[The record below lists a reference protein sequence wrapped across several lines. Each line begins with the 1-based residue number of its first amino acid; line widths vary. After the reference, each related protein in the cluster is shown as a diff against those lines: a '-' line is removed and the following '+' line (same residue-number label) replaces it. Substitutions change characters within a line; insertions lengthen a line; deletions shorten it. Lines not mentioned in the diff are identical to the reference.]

1 MQDELEILEEL
12 IKDNLT
18 AFKPDVILEREAY
31 EKIREVIRNETDR
44 IKKAFVKKA
53 FSWKKEKQVEFYIQ
67 YHQEVVVNLID
78 HILEYLGPKAIESI
92 YKISDERNRLNL
104 CKTVYKSLEH
114 LLNYIERH
122 FSKYFNQDAKSPESY
137 RYMVHRDIKEK
148 IPDIRHKLENK
159 QADKRLLSIAF
170 SPLDDFVEG
179 VRRKEVSYRKLI
191 YLKELLSELKDHA
204 GSNLES
210 EKLDLQLCMMLC
222 YLNFNSN
229 RFYRFCTKEITRI
242 IHEQETLTEQIEK
255 LAYLLKLNNQIQVK
269 PGFAWHPKARSFQE
283 QLSEWISEELYY
295 LEKRKQLFSASNS
308 IEIQKDFKF
317 KTDLSVPQ
325 VAYFLKLMMD
335 TGVIRNKNALEV
347 IRFTSGIVQ
356 TKHTENISWG
366 SLRTKYYQPERHAVE
381 TIKGVVIEFLNQ
393 IRKGRY

>member
-1 MQDELEILEEL
+1 MHDELEILEEL
-12 IKDNLT
+12 VKNNLT
-18 AFKPDVILEREAY
+18 AFKPNVILEKEAY
-31 EKIREVIRNETDR
+31 EKIKEVISNETDR

-78 HILEYLGPKAIESI
+78 HVLEHIGPKAIGSI
-92 YKISDERNRLNL
+92 YKISELKNRLNL
-104 CKTVYKSLEH
+104 CKIIYQSLEH

-137 RYMVHRDIKEK
+137 RYIVHRDIKQK
-148 IPDIRHKLENK
+148 VPDIRYKLESK

-179 VRRKEVSYRKLI
+179 VHRKEVSYRKLI
-191 YLKELLSELKDHA
+191 YLKKLLNELTDHA
-204 GSNLES
+204 RSDLEND
-210 EKLDLQLCMMLC
+210 KLDLQLCIALC
-222 YLNFNSN
+222 YLNFNTN
-229 RFYRFCTKEITRI
+229 KFYRFCTKEITRN
-242 IHEQETLTEQIEK
+242 IHEQESLSEQIEK
-255 LAYLLKLNNQIQVK
+255 LAYFLKLNNQIQVK
-269 PGFAWHPKARSFQE
+269 PGFSWHPKARSFQE

-295 LEKRKQLFSASNS
+295 LEKRKQLFSTSNS
-308 IEIQKDFKF
+308 IEVQKDFKF

-325 VAYFLKLMMD
+325 LAFYLKLMME
-335 TGVIRNKNALEV
+335 TGVIKNKNALEV

-356 TKHTENISWG
+356 TKHTENVSWG

-381 TIKGVVIEFLNQ
+381 VIKGVVIEFLNQ

>member
-1 MQDELEILEEL
+1 VHDELEILEEL
-12 IKDNLT
+12 VKNNLT
-18 AFKPDVILEREAY
+18 AFEPDVILEREAY
-31 EKIREVIRNETDR
+31 EKIKEVISSETDR
-44 IKKAFVKKA
+44 IRKAFVKKA
-53 FSWKKEKQVEFYIQ
+53 FSWKKEKQVELYIQ
-67 YHQEVVVNLID
+67 YHQEVIVNLID
-78 HILEYLGPKAIESI
+78 HILEHIGPRAIGSI
-92 YKISDERNRLNL
+92 YKISGERNRHNL
-104 CKTVYKSLEH
+104 CKTVCQCLEH

-137 RYMVHRDIKEK
+137 RYMVHRDIKQK
-148 IPDIRHKLENK
+148 IPDIRHTLEKK

-191 YLKELLSELKDHA
+191 YLKELLNELKDHA
-204 GSNLES
+204 GSTLENT
-210 EKLDLQLCMMLC
+210 KLDLQLCITLC

-229 RFYRFCTKEITRI
+229 RFYTFCTKEITRI
-242 IHEQETLTEQIEK
+242 VHEQESLSEQIEK

-295 LEKRKQLFSASNS
+295 LEKKQQLFSNSNS
-308 IEIQKDFKF
+308 LEVPRDFKF

-325 VAYFLKLMMD
+325 VAFYLKLMME
-335 TGVIRNKNALEV
+335 TGVIKNKNALDV

-366 SLRTKYYQPERHAVE
+366 SLRAKYYQPERHAVE
-381 TIKGVVIEFLNQ
+381 VIKGVVIDFLNH
-393 IRKGRY
+393 IRKGSY